1 MIPKVTRIQIKYL
14 AIIIKVMYKM
24 SNRAIGNVKNFVSIF
39 VNFVLFFMYCIKLNV
54 FANWDF
60 LIAKIN

>member
-1 MIPKVTRIQIKYL
+1 M
-14 AIIIKVMYKM
+14 KVMYKM
-24 SNRAIGNVKNFVSIF
+24 SNRAIVNVKNFVSIF